1 MVQLSLAPVVNEKLF
16 SKHFLE
22 ERIKGL
28 SEWQEDERAKIA
40 YEKIKKI
47 YEGKKEVIVTYTDNE
62 AQLEMDFIRPVLKA
76 LGHIFGVQ
84 ATVQQSAKRPD
95 YAFFDNEGDKTEA
108 FKNKD
113 SDDFYKNAIAVGDA
127 KAWDKDLD
135 KKVGGKDI
143 FENQNPS
150 YQIDFYLRETPP
162 DWGVLTNGGKWR
174 LYFEEVSHRLDTYY
188 EVDLVDI
195 LEKDNFE
202 SFKYFYLF
210 FRKEAFIPV
219 GDSFLDS
226 IYNQSVR
233 FAEEIGESLED
244 NVYRALL
251 WMAKG
256 YFNMKTNQL
265 EKNEENVKKVHE
277 NSLIFLYRLLF
288 LLYSESKGMLGT
300 EVPRKYANQYSFT
313 KWVDDILNDIDN
325 GNVNPRG
332 GLYNFRLMSIFRL
345 VREGSEALGIPKE
358 EFYVPAYNGGLFD
371 NEKHPLLRAKKIQD
385 GHLARVVD
393 LLVRTP
399 SKEQEGRG
407 KIDYS
412 DLSLRH
418 LGGIY
423 EGLLEYK
430 PKLANQD
437 MVAVKTKGA
446 LKWIPASEAEK
457 DFSEFDEDKRAEQ
470 GELYLATDRGER
482 KATGSYYTPDYVVK
496 YIVENAVGPVVEER
510 LKDAKTE
517 EEKTDAI
524 LSLKVLDPAMGS
536 GHFLVETVD
545 FLASKLA
552 KVAKGEEKKR
562 DIDWAKRQVAR
573 NCIYGVDLNSLATE
587 LAKVSLWLN
596 TMAED
601 KPLSFLDHHLKT
613 GNSLIG
619 ADIHKIDRHPKE
631 VESVSDEKRKI
642 GQLALSDFFGK
653 SVRDDIKQLLS
664 MYREMLEITE
674 ERPEDIKEQE
684 AIFRKF
690 EEHPFK
696 KRFDIL
702 SDVQTSYYFGNKFSK
717 KNYERLIEAFRSGA
731 DSEGWSEILKEEL
744 VRKASD
750 SVPKELKLEENLS
763 DQIRFF
769 HWKLEFPEVFFN
781 IKKGCEKEN
790 PGFDVVVGNPPYVR
804 IQAREESGKDFISI
818 TYETPIGNYDIYV
831 PFVERSI
838 GLLNESGHFC
848 FIMPNKFINV
858 DYGKKLREIT
868 ARNRLIERL
877 INFGDNQIFVPQ
889 TTYTCLFFLSKAPH
903 ESFTYHEVQPLLEV
917 GRELPHALSDIYN
930 HPSVHNLSV
939 ASSELSSNPW
949 HFFVGPTG
957 SIFSRMSKMSLKLKD
972 IIDRDFQGVATSGDP
987 VYILEILREESDHQL
1002 KVFSRSLGVEIEV
1015 EDDSVKP
1022 LFKGSEIARY
1032 HVAHHQFCLLHPYR
1046 IGRDGPY
1053 LIPPVEYEH
1062 RWPKAW
1068 RYLKK
1073 NEQRLRK
1080 RERGKMDHDEWYAY
1094 VYPKNL
1100 DQFERPKIMT
1110 QVLSK
1115 EPAFCFDSEGGY
1127 FFVGGGTAG
1136 GHGMTIKES
1145 CGLSPLYVLCLLN
1158 SRLLDAYFDKI
1169 STRFRGGYRAY
1180 TKGFTGQLPI
1190 PCISFTTPKE
1200 KRKKIV
1206 EDLKQKYQ
1214 DRRFDAALKIAGEC
1228 LPRNKRGNLIIE
1240 KEKSDVVHD
1249 FLAFL
1254 AEQMIEMNKQK
1265 QNEIQGFLNWLEGYC
1280 KVKLDTLASRTKL
1293 LEYFKHDWSGIKD
1306 TLVRNKKKIE
1316 FDITRREPLEKIEVE
1331 YNSSIEKLKPLLDR
1345 IKETDALIDRIVYK
1359 LYGLTDEEIKIV
1371 EESFQ

>member
-40 YEKIKKI
+40 YEKIKTI

-84 ATVQQSAKRPD
+84 AMVQQSAKRPD

-127 KAWDKDLD
+127 KAWDKNLD

-195 LEKDNFE
+195 LEKDDFE

-256 YFNMKTNQL
+256 YLNMKTNQL

-345 VREGSEALGIPKE
+345 VRGGSEALGIPKE

-393 LLVRTP
+393 LLVRAP

-446 LKWIPASEAEK
+446 LKWIPASGAEK

-573 NCIYGVDLNSLATE
+573 NCIYGVDLNPLATE

-631 VESVSDEKRKI
+631 VESVFEEKRKI

-664 MYREMLEITE
+664 VYREMLEVTE
-674 ERPEDIKEQE
+674 EKPEDIKEQE
-684 AIFRKF
+684 ELFQKF
-690 EEHPFK
+690 EAHPFK
-696 KRFDIL
+696 KRFDVL
-702 SDVQTSYYFGNKFSK
+702 SDVHISHYFGNKFS
-717 KNYERLIEAFRSGA
+717 NAQYERLLGVFRPGS
-731 DSEGWSEILKEEL
+731 DKDWNEVLQNDWI
-744 VRKASD
+744 RKASD
-750 SVPKELKLEENLS
+750 SVPEGLKLEDNLS
-763 DQIRFF
+763 DQKRFF
-769 HWKLEFPEVFFN
+769 HWKLEFPEVFFD
-781 IKKGCEKEN
+781 IQKGVEKNN
-790 PGFDVVVGNPPYVR
+790 PGFDVVIGNPPYLQKKSFSPREKKFILKHFPENTSNVNLATVFMS
-804 IQAREESGKDFISI
+804 QARRLTRKRGFHSFIVPKSLLFTKAWEGDRKRLLPNMLHICDVSKAWQEVLLEQVIYVWQNSPTPSAQLFVDICENKSISSGNPMEKDICQYIGAITTKFTPQMRSILERSWKNGEALSKHAELPCGLPYQKKLKESGDFPAIGGDEIWRYQQLGVKGYFNKEDIEDDSEFVKKLEKPHVVLQRIVAHILEPKDHIKIAGTVDTSRSIPVNTITCLFTKKKSKLSPYFICAWFNSRFYSWYAYNFVFSRAIRSMDLYEYFATRVPLPKITFETDESTREELSGAFARLYVDAVQMRSFSKILSFIS
-818 TYETPIGNYDIYV
+818 
-831 PFVERSI
+831 
-838 GLLNESGHFC
+838 
-848 FIMPNKFINV
+848 
-858 DYGKKLREIT
+858 KL
-868 ARNRLIERL
+868 ARNRRDIIHDILAYLAKQMIETNKQKWGETKSFLSWVEREIGAPVENLSNKTAIEEYHENTFDKLIE
-877 INFGDNQIFVPQ
+877 V
-889 TTYTCLFFLSKAPH
+889 
-903 ESFTYHEVQPLLEV
+903 
-917 GRELPHALSDIYN
+917 
-930 HPSVHNLSV
+930 
-939 ASSELSSNPW
+939 
-949 HFFVGPTG
+949 
-957 SIFSRMSKMSLKLKD
+957 
-972 IIDRDFQGVATSGDP
+972 
-987 VYILEILREESDHQL
+987 
-1002 KVFSRSLGVEIEV
+1002 
-1015 EDDSVKP
+1015 
-1022 LFKGSEIARY
+1022 
-1032 HVAHHQFCLLHPYR
+1032 
-1046 IGRDGPY
+1046 
-1053 LIPPVEYEH
+1053 
-1062 RWPKAW
+1062 
-1068 RYLKK
+1068 LKK
-1073 NEQRLRK
+1073 NKKKLSIDPHRREFQDRLRK
-1080 RERGKMDHDEWYAY
+1080 
-1094 VYPKNL
+1094 
-1100 DQFERPKIMT
+1100 
-1110 QVLSK
+1110 
-1115 EPAFCFDSEGGY
+1115 
-1127 FFVGGGTAG
+1127 
-1136 GHGMTIKES
+1136 
-1145 CGLSPLYVLCLLN
+1145 
-1158 SRLLDAYFDKI
+1158 
-1169 STRFRGGYRAY
+1169 
-1180 TKGFTGQLPI
+1180 
-1190 PCISFTTPKE
+1190 
-1200 KRKKIV
+1200 
-1206 EDLKQKYQ
+1206 
-1214 DRRFDAALKIAGEC
+1214 
-1228 LPRNKRGNLIIE
+1228 
-1240 KEKSDVVHD
+1240 
-1249 FLAFL
+1249 
-1254 AEQMIEMNKQK
+1254 
-1265 QNEIQGFLNWLEGYC
+1265 
-1280 KVKLDTLASRTKL
+1280 
-1293 LEYFKHDWSGIKD
+1293 
-1306 TLVRNKKKIE
+1306 E
-1316 FDITRREPLEKIEVE
+1316 FDESVKKLTPLKAKIQ
-1331 YNSSIEKLKPLLDR
+1331 
-1345 IKETDALIDRIVYK
+1345 ETDALIDQIVYK
-1359 LYGLTDEEIKIV
+1359 LYGLTDEEIKTV